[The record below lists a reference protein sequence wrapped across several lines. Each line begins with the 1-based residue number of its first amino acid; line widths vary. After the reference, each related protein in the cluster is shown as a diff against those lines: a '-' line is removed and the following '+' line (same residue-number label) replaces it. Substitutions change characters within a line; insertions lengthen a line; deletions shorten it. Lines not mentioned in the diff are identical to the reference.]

1 MTEINATLTTH
12 ELEDFLEGLRK
23 DENGDWVC
31 TKKGT
36 AALLRIANRVQRLR
50 SDEPHRRAARR
61 PNLKITQKT
70 VELVRQLAKDNP
82 KASKESISI
91 DAGLYEDTVRQR
103 PEKYYVEDW
112 DMELTLSRIVDMARL
127 EMNRAAN
134 GRFTVAEV
142 AQLRMTNSLRYGDDD
157 GND

>member
-61 PNLKITQKT
+61 PNLKITRKT

-91 DAGLYEDTVRQR
+91 DAGLYKDTVRQR

-142 AQLRMTNSLRYGDDD
+142 AQLRMTNSLQYGDDD